1 MDELIAAALPF
12 RGVALALA
20 LGLLIGIERGWSR
33 RLEADGSRVAGIR
46 TFALLGLL
54 GGMAGEMGRQ
64 MSPWMAAVLVAAA
77 AAALAIGYWRTTRQG
92 EDLSAT
98 TAIVGI
104 ITLGIGVFAAT
115 GHGVLAS
122 GLAAVTT
129 LILSLRRQLHTWLEE
144 MSEPEL
150 HAIARFG
157 LISLAILPVLP
168 DMAYGPYDAWNP
180 RQIWMVVVF
189 VSGLSLAGYAATKR
203 LGASRGIL
211 ATAAAGA
218 VVSSTA
224 VTAALAARL
233 RSGDAP
239 AATLGAGIALA
250 SAVMFVRVL
259 ILVAVLAPFALLPLL
274 AVVGPASLLSVG
286 WAVWRL
292 RRPAEDRGPVTVSPP
307 LLRNP
312 FDLAPALLL
321 ALLVMGLSL
330 LSRWVLT
337 LFGDAGL
344 ATVLALSGMVDV
356 DSAVLTVSGLP
367 RGSLSPMTAGL
378 VFAAPMLMNTLVKA
392 GLTVESG
399 GGRAGWAAAAPLIL
413 SVGVALA
420 SLPLLPVLFG

>member
-1 MDELIAAALPF
+1 MDDLIAAALPF
-12 RGVALALA
+12 KGVALALA

-33 RLEADGSRVAGIR
+33 RQDADGARVAGIR

-54 GGMAGEMGRQ
+54 GGIAGEAGRLV
-64 MSPWMAAVLVAAA
+64 SPWMAAVLVGAAG
-77 AAALAIGYWRTTRQG
+77 AALAIGYWRSSRQG
-92 EDLSAT
+92 ADLSAT
-98 TAIVGI
+98 STIVGV
-104 ITLGIGVFAAT
+104 ITLGVGVFAAS
-115 GHGVLAS
+115 GYGVLAS

-129 LILSLRRQLHTWLEE
+129 LVLSLRRQLHGWLEQ

-168 DMAYGPYDAWNP
+168 DAAYGPYDAWNP

-189 VSGLSLAGYAATKR
+189 VSGLSLVGYAATKR

-224 VTAALAARL
+224 VTAALAARI
-233 RSGDAP
+233 RNADAP
-239 AATLGAGIALA
+239 LATLAAGIALA

-259 ILVAVLAPFALLPLL
+259 VLVAVLAPFALLPLL
-274 AVVGPASLLSVG
+274 VVVGPATLISVG
-286 WAVWRL
+286 LAAWRL
-292 RRPAEDRGPVTVSPP
+292 RRPAPSSPAASSPP

-321 ALLVMGLSL
+321 AVLVMGLSL
-330 LSRWVLT
+330 LSRWILD

-356 DSAVLTVSGLP
+356 DSAVITVSGLP
-367 RGSLSPMTAGL
+367 AGSLKPMTAGL

-392 GLTVESG
+392 GLTVAIA
-399 GGRAGWAAAAPLIL
+399 GGRAGWAAAAPLLL
-413 SVGVALA
+413 SVLTALA
-420 SLPLLPVLFG
+420 CLPLLPLVFAA

>member
-1 MDELIAAALPF
+1 MDEMTAAVLPF
-12 RGVALALA
+12 QGVALALA

-33 RLEADGSRVAGIR
+33 RLEADGQRVAGIR

-64 MSPWMAAVLVAAA
+64 VSPWTASVLVGAA
-77 AAALAIGYWRTTRQG
+77 AAALAIGYWRATRQG
-92 EDLSAT
+92 ANLSAT
-98 TAIVGI
+98 STVVGV

-129 LILSLRRQLHTWLEE
+129 LVLSMRRQLHAWLEQ

-168 DMAYGPYDAWNP
+168 NVAYGPYDAWNP

-218 VVSSTA
+218 MVSSTA
-224 VTAALAARL
+224 VTAALAARI
-233 RSGDAP
+233 RGGDAP

-250 SAVMFVRVL
+250 SAVMFLRVL

-274 AVVGPASLLSVG
+274 AVVGPATLLSVG
-286 WAVWRL
+286 WAAWRL
-292 RRPAEDRGPVTVSPP
+292 RRRGGAAEPASASPP

-321 ALLVMGLSL
+321 AALVMGLSL
-330 LSRWVLT
+330 LSRWILT

-367 RGSLSPMTAGL
+367 AGSLTPVTAGL

-392 GLTVESG
+392 GLTVAIG
-399 GGRAGWAAAAPLIL
+399 GGRAGWAAAAPLVL
-413 SVGVALA
+413 SVAVAAGSLA
-420 SLPLLPVLFG
+420 LLPGLFG